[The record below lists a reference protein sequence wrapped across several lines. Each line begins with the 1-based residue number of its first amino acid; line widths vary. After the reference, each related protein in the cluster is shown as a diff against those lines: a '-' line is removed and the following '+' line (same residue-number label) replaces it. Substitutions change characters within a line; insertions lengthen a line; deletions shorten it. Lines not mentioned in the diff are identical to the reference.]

1 MNVKQKILLPVAAI
15 VGLLLMVV
23 YMAGGF
29 SDKQAPASVPGQ
41 AYTGQTAVI
50 KAQAITQMS
59 NLPAT
64 LIAKQNTRVASRILA
79 TVKQV
84 KVRAGDYVSSGQEL
98 VLLDNQDLQAQVKQY
113 QGQLDAVAAQLAQA
127 KLQLERNRKLR
138 AQGLVSIS
146 DLDTAQANYD
156 QLLATNSATE
166 QMRDQAKVAL
176 TYSVIT
182 SPIAGRVVD
191 RMVEPGDTVS
201 PGQGVVAIYN
211 PTSIQLKSAIPESQ
225 AISLSLG
232 DTVEYQ
238 IDSLALTGTAKVSEI
253 IPLAD
258 SAARSFEIKLDI
270 PEQGKL
276 MPGMFARIKLATK
289 SKQQVVIPNQAIH
302 TFGQLTKVYV
312 VNNGQLEARFIRLG
326 EAIDAEHTVVLSGLK
341 VGDKVKI

>member
-1 MNVKQKILLPVAAI
+1 M
-15 VGLLLMVV
+15 
-23 YMAGGF
+23 
-29 SDKQAPASVPGQ
+29 
-41 AYTGQTAVI
+41 
-50 KAQAITQMS
+50 
-59 NLPAT
+59 
-64 LIAKQNTRVASRILA
+64 
-79 TVKQV
+79 
-84 KVRAGDYVSSGQEL
+84 
-98 VLLDNQDLQAQVKQY
+98 LDNQDLQAQVKQY